1 MPFPRLIPFALV
13 AVFCQAG
20 ALCAAA
26 PAYWT
31 GENVLVNGK
40 LETPDGKDIPTG
52 WEKLVLRLGKGQAE
66 VKADDGGVLLYFTS
80 PEHMDQARIKQ
91 TVQLEPGKVYEFS
104 YEYRSELDSSLHA
117 DAALLGTGVFL
128 RAWLARPCEQW
139 TKVRGLF
146 FLPPTVPEKGRVI
159 VMLQN
164 RSIPKL
170 WYRDVSLKPT
180 DLKPEALGRLI
191 PELKVHSV
199 TTDDIFI
206 MPGTQAKSAEFLI
219 NDIPESELPHFRF
232 EAELWTG
239 TKTRIPCRVAG
250 CRISVP
256 MEQIP
261 AGKSTLI
268 SKMFDRADNA
278 LLRSAIV
285 TIERVGELPEGL
297 DFGQAIIL
305 QTPDGKPFFP
315 IGIYAGVGWNFDIRE
330 LVATGFNVIHCYGTG
345 NPTTCREFNPEK
357 FNAKYLANNRK
368 LLDDAKELGVY
379 VMMSVPHQM
388 AEDSAKTLLL
398 PVWQDLYKD
407 HPAVLAWYVDEMRL
421 IRNTPFPLIKKSYD
435 LIKQGDPGGRQ
446 WWAYEHPEPE
456 LANSMDSIMIGVS
469 SEALVKQIKLK
480 LGPDKGIIHVYGQVD
495 FRNSTAS
502 SLDYNQYNFVM
513 PIIWGARGVFYFTY
527 RNLVDPKTNPECAE
541 LRPRVL
547 DTVKRF
553 SAIAPAI
560 VAGEPLPEWTES
572 IKTSGNMEYKVFAA
586 KDTAYLF
593 CGVAAGAAGGGSIA
607 ATLPAGKTLR
617 DVLNERPLSELK
629 LELAPGQGRIIELR

>member
-1 MPFPRLIPFALV
+1 MRFPQILRFTLV
-13 AVFCQAG
+13 AALCQTG
-20 ALCAAA
+20 ALLAA
-26 PAYWT
+26 PNYWT

-40 LETPDGKDIPTG
+40 LETPNQKNIPAG
-52 WEKLVLRLGKGQAE
+52 WEKLILRLGKGQAE
-66 VKADDGGVLLYFTS
+66 AKADGGGVLLHFTS

-91 TVQLEPGKVYEFS
+91 TVQLELGKVYEFS

-128 RAWLARPCEQW
+128 RAWLARPCDQW

-146 FLPPTVPEKGRVI
+146 YMPPTVPEKGQVI

-164 RSIPKL
+164 RSMPKL
-170 WYRDVSLKPT
+170 WYRDVSLRPT
-180 DLKPEALGRLI
+180 DLKPEALGKLI

-206 MPGTQAKSAEFLI
+206 MPGTKAKSAEFLI
-219 NDIPESELPHFRF
+219 NDIPETELARLRF

-239 TKTRIPCRVAG
+239 AKTKIPCRVEG
-250 CRISVP
+250 FRISVP
-256 MEQIP
+256 MEKIP
-261 AGKSTLI
+261 EGKSTLI
-268 SKMFDRADNA
+268 TKMFDRADNA
-278 LLRSAIV
+278 MLQGKVV
-285 TIERVGELPEGL
+285 TIERVGTLPEDI
-297 DFGQAIIL
+297 DFGHAVAL
-305 QTPDGKPFFP
+305 KTPDGKPFFP
-315 IGIYAGVGWNFDIRE
+315 VGIYAGVGWDFDIRE

-357 FNAKYLANNRK
+357 FNAKYLENNRK
-368 LLDDAKELGVY
+368 LLDDAQKLGVY

-388 AEDSAKTLLL
+388 AEDSTKVGLL
-398 PVWQDLYKD
+398 PIWQNIYKD
-407 HPAVLAWYVDEMRL
+407 HPAVIAWYVDEMRA

-435 LIKQGDPGGRQ
+435 IIKKGDPNRQ

-456 LANSMDSIMIGVS
+456 LANSMDTIMIGVS
-469 SEALVKQIKLK
+469 SEALAKLIKLK
-480 LGPDKGIIHVYGQVD
+480 LGSDKGLIHVYGQVD

-527 RNLVDPKTNPECAE
+527 RNLIDPKTNPECAE

-553 SAIAPAI
+553 SEIAPAI
-560 VAGEPLPEWTES
+560 IAGEPLQEWTES
-572 IKTSGNMEYKVFAA
+572 VKTTGSMEHKIFAS
-586 KDTAYLF
+586 KDAAYLF
-593 CGVAAGAAGGGSIA
+593 CGVAAGASEGGAIEA
-607 ATLPAGKTLR
+607 VIPAGKKLR
-617 DVLNERPLSELK
+617 DVLNAQPLSEIK
-629 LELAPGQGRIIELR
+629 LELAPGQGRIIEVK